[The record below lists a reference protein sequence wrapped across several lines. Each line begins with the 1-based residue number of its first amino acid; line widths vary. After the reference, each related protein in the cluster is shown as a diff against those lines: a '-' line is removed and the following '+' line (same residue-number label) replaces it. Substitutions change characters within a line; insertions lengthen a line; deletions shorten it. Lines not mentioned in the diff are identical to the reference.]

1 MSQQNLISFLRNNFF
16 FTNVDENIIFTRE
29 ELLQTLLHD
38 ERQPDYSIEGDNANL
53 NNNTEDYIDFRDY
66 PLKIDWAEIENYE
79 ENYYNIFINYGYF
92 GISILSSLVKIDNLN
107 VNFDNFL
114 FSVINFYFNSVKN
127 NKFDDLNNFFNHLPK
142 LEQIKKIIFSKKIHK
157 KELLPIKIILD
168 IYENYLLQD
177 PLGFRNNQDIIL
189 FLQISEFFYKKIT
202 SEIDT
207 YEMFNTLINE
217 MEKTS
222 NIILE
227 MKCIIAKKR
236 KIYLSHLESIYKNYI
251 SINKGLNQSSFVL

>member
-1 MSQQNLISFLRNNFF
+1 MSQENLISFLRNNFF
-16 FTNVDENIIFTRE
+16 NIDENNIYSSE
-29 ELLQTLLHD
+29 EILQAIYD
-38 ERQPDYSIEGDNANL
+38 ERQPDYSVEGDNANL

-107 VNFDNFL
+107 LNFDNFL
-114 FSVINFYFNSVKN
+114 FSVISFYFNSVKN

-142 LEQIKKIIFSKKIHK
+142 LEQIKKIVFSKKIHK

-207 YEMFNTLINE
+207 YEMFYTLINE

>member
-1 MSQQNLISFLRNNFF
+1 MSQENLISFLRNNFF
-16 FTNVDENIIFTRE
+16 NIDENNIYSSE
-29 ELLQTLLHD
+29 EILQAIYD
-38 ERQPDYSIEGDNANL
+38 ERQPDYSVEGDNANL

>member
-1 MSQQNLISFLRNNFF
+1 MP
-16 FTNVDENIIFTRE
+16 V
-29 ELLQTLLHD
+29 
-38 ERQPDYSIEGDNANL
+38 
-53 NNNTEDYIDFRDY
+53 
-66 PLKIDWAEIENYE
+66 
-79 ENYYNIFINYGYF
+79 
-92 GISILSSLVKIDNLN
+92 
-107 VNFDNFL
+107 
-114 FSVINFYFNSVKN
+114 
-127 NKFDDLNNFFNHLPK
+127 
-142 LEQIKKIIFSKKIHK
+142 
-157 KELLPIKIILD
+157 KIILD

>member
-1 MSQQNLISFLRNNFF
+1 MSQENLISFLRNNFF
-16 FTNVDENIIFTRE
+16 NIDENNIYSSE
-29 ELLQTLLHD
+29 EILQAIYD
-38 ERQPDYSIEGDNANL
+38 ERQPDYSVEGDNTNL

-107 VNFDNFL
+107 LNFDNFL
-114 FSVINFYFNSVKN
+114 FSVISFYFNSVKN
-127 NKFDDLNNFFNHLPK
+127 NKIDDLNNFFNHLPK

-157 KELLPIKIILD
+157 KELLPVKIILD

>member
-1 MSQQNLISFLRNNFF
+1 MSQENLISFLRNNFF
-16 FTNVDENIIFTRE
+16 NIDENNIYSSE
-29 ELLQTLLHD
+29 EILQAIYD
-38 ERQPDYSIEGDNANL
+38 ERQPDYSVEGDNTNL

-107 VNFDNFL
+107 LNFDNFL
-114 FSVINFYFNSVKN
+114 FSVISFYFNSVKN

>member
-1 MSQQNLISFLRNNFF
+1 MSQENLISFLRNNFF
-16 FTNVDENIIFTRE
+16 NIDENNIYSSE
-29 ELLQTLLHD
+29 EILQAIYD
-38 ERQPDYSIEGDNANL
+38 ERQPDYSVEGDNTNL

-107 VNFDNFL
+107 LNFDNFL
-114 FSVINFYFNSVKN
+114 FSFISFYFNSVKN

-157 KELLPIKIILD
+157 KELLPVKIILD

>member
-1 MSQQNLISFLRNNFF
+1 MSQENLISFLRNNFF
-16 FTNVDENIIFTRE
+16 NIDENNIYSSE
-29 ELLQTLLHD
+29 EILQAIYD
-38 ERQPDYSIEGDNANL
+38 ERQPDYSVEGDNANL

-142 LEQIKKIIFSKKIHK
+142 LEKIKEIIFAKKIHK
-157 KELLPIKIILD
+157 KEFIPVKIILD

>member
-1 MSQQNLISFLRNNFF
+1 MSQENLISFLRNNFF
-16 FTNVDENIIFTRE
+16 NIDENNIYSSE
-29 ELLQTLLHD
+29 EILQAIYD
-38 ERQPDYSIEGDNANL
+38 ERQPDYSVEGDNTNL

-114 FSVINFYFNSVKN
+114 FSVISFYFNSVKN

-157 KELLPIKIILD
+157 KELLPVKIILD

>member
-1 MSQQNLISFLRNNFF
+1 MSQENLISFLRNNFF
-16 FTNVDENIIFTRE
+16 NIDENNIYSSE
-29 ELLQTLLHD
+29 EILQAIYD
-38 ERQPDYSIEGDNANL
+38 ERQPDYSVEGDNANL

-114 FSVINFYFNSVKN
+114 FSVISFYFNSVKN

>member
-1 MSQQNLISFLRNNFF
+1 MSQENLISFLRNNFF
-16 FTNVDENIIFTRE
+16 NIDENNIYSSE
-29 ELLQTLLHD
+29 EILQAIYD
-38 ERQPDYSIEGDNANL
+38 ERQPDYSVEGDNTNL

-114 FSVINFYFNSVKN
+114 FSVISFYFNSVKN

>member
-1 MSQQNLISFLRNNFF
+1 MSQENLISFLRNNFF
-16 FTNVDENIIFTRE
+16 NIDENNIYSSE
-29 ELLQTLLHD
+29 EILQAIYD
-38 ERQPDYSIEGDNANL
+38 ERQPDYSVEGDNTNL

-114 FSVINFYFNSVKN
+114 FSVISFYFNSVKN

-202 SEIDT
+202 NEIDT